1 MLNLRGNVIDTFV
14 ETSCGGWR
22 VDGEM
27 AILRHAAP
35 GKN

>member
-27 AILRHAAP
+27 AIQCHAAP
-35 GKN
+35 VEN